1 LSSDTYIIDVVALE
15 DVALA
20 VWPLGVWSPVVW
32 RLDVWRLDVWR
43 LDVWR
48 LDVWARAPATNA
60 MVRAAAIFMINIS
73 ACSGLKP
80 GSAMRAQNLFNSP
93 WGKTN

>member
-32 RLDVWRLDVWR
+32 RLDD
-43 LDVWR
+43 
-48 LDVWARAPATNA
+48 WARAPATNA